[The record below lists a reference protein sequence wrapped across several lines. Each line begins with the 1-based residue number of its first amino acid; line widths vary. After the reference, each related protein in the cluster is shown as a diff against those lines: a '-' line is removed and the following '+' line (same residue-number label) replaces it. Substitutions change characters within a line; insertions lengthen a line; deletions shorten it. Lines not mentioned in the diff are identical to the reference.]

1 MARPTTRSNT
11 STPSRDKLHGEP
23 TRPAAPAPIPVPDPI
38 APPPRPSTRPFHQPT
53 PRPTTQ
59 SISPLPSRLVIIASF
74 WAVIVLALPFW
85 WRTTTIER
93 RPLPLAQIE
102 QWVNKDPCYLT
113 PKVSFAFESPAANKD
128 PKVEQAIHATMNRL
142 AKTELAQCLDVQWAQ
157 NGENA
162 TYRILLTDDDEL
174 LKRRF
179 PPKTVPVSTKPGNL
193 IAPSPSMAKFSPTYK
208 LVFSLLNEDS
218 FSGDALLE
226 WQIHSLLKRH
236 VEPLLSALEPLHN
249 FTIDTSI
256 QYFAPLTLPVQTI
269 EGEGSWIVEDDL
281 RAFVNNA
288 DWKLPTSLTLDPILH
303 FILFVPKKQHR
314 PLRIKT
320 LDGRSSPTGFITP
333 QRGGVVIYNPP
344 NIDPSTPSENPV
356 KPPNLSTAFRLFEA
370 QLRKLLGV
378 SPTLP
383 GPDFVT
389 SWQIDALVRQRLNGV
404 VKEAVESLSSLRRLV
419 EEVENM
425 RVGKGVQK
433 GVRRALEELKLVSHL
448 WGGSCPT
455 FLYPKGKPK
464 RKRTLLTAPLTF
476 LLFQLKQAET
486 HLPYSPP
493 LSLHHAFEA
502 LSLASKAYFD
512 PSMLALLYFPDNHK
526 YAIYTPLFGPVA
538 VPLLMA
544 LGKEW
549 KKRRGRGRGE
559 EGEMEEKEKEK
570 KEEEK
575 EKEKEDEKGKEES
588 SS

>member
-1 MARPTTRSNT
+1 MPRLMTRSNT
-11 STPSRDKLHGEP
+11 SREKLHGEP
-23 TRPAAPAPIPVPDPI
+23 TPPPAPAPIPVPAPI
-38 APPPRPSTRPFHQPT
+38 APPLHPSTRPSHPPTPT
-53 PRPTTQ
+53 PRPRPTTR

-102 QWVNKDPCYLT
+102 QWVKKGPCYLT

-128 PKVEQAIHATMNRL
+128 PQVEQAIHATMNRL
-142 AKTELAQCLDVQWAQ
+142 AKSELAQCLDLQWAQ

-162 TYRILLTDDDEL
+162 TYRILLTDDVEL

-179 PPKTVPVSTKPGNL
+179 PPNTVPVSTKPGLPDRLFGNASTLLGGKPTDGSL

-218 FSGDALLE
+218 SSGDALLE

-236 VEPLLSALEPLHN
+236 VEPLLSALEPLHK
-249 FTIDTSI
+249 FTIDTRI
-256 QYFAPLTLPVQTI
+256 QYFAPLTIPVQTI
-269 EGEGSWIVEDDL
+269 DGEGSWIVEDDL

-303 FILFVPKKQHR
+303 FILFVPKKEHR
-314 PLRIKT
+314 PLKIKT
-320 LDGRSSPTGFITP
+320 LDGRFSPTGFITP

-344 NIDPSTPSENPV
+344 NIDPSTRSENTP

-378 SPTLP
+378 TPTLP

-404 VKEAVESLSSLRRLV
+404 LKEGVENLSSLKRLV

-433 GVRRALEELKLVSHL
+433 GVRRALEELKL
-448 WGGSCPT
+448 
-455 FLYPKGKPK
+455 
-464 RKRTLLTAPLTF
+464 
-476 LLFQLKQAET
+476 AET
-486 HLPYSPP
+486 HLASSPP

-544 LGKEW
+544 LAKEW
-549 KKRRGRGRGE
+549 KKRRGKGKEGEGKKKDEKETGEGGEGE
-559 EGEMEEKEKEK
+559 EGRERE
-570 KEEEK
+570 
-575 EKEKEDEKGKEES
+575 GGF
-588 SS
+588 